1 MNKKRCFRNKKGG
14 FAVGRFLVWAAFA
27 LLFVWFF
34 LPVPIYGVLNV
45 GNLCGMAGSFAVAAA
60 MFWFER
66 LSSFVGRLW
75 KKKIWRVAV
84 VAVCAVLAAGAVVMA
99 GLGAEMVKAVCNAP
113 QGDETVIVLG
123 CQVRGTQPSLM
134 LSRRIAAAKAY
145 LEAHPEVPC
154 VLSGGQGEDE
164 GISEA
169 QCMYNAL
176 VAAGVDPARL
186 YLEDRSTSTSENI
199 AFSRSVM
206 CENGLPLDDVALVTD
221 GFHQFRAQ
229 RDAKKFFD
237 RQAAVNA
244 RTPVILFPTYVAREM
259 AAFVFFQLFHTPQE

>member
-34 LPVPIYGVLNV
+34 LPVPIYGVLNI

-99 GLGAEMVKAVCNAP
+99 GLGAEMVRAACNAP

-123 CQVRGTQPSLM
+123 CQVRGTRPSLT

-145 LEAHPEVPC
+145 LEAHPEAPC
-154 VLSGGQGEDE
+154 VLSGGQGNDED
-164 GISEA
+164 ISEA
-169 QCMYNAL
+169 QCMYNEL
-176 VAAGVDPARL
+176 VSAGIDPARL
-186 YLEDRSTSTSENI
+186 YPEDRSTSTEENI
-199 AFSRSVM
+199 AFSFSVV
-206 CENGLPLDDVALVTD
+206 CENSLPHDIALVTD

-229 RDAKKFFD
+229 RHAKKFFD

-244 RTPVILFPTYVAREM
+244 RTPVILLPTYVAREM